1 MRILQRKSILLV
13 MIVMSLA
20 LTGCASKSEKSDG
33 SSADSADSMMADAGE
48 NFNLEL
54 NGTSDENSA
63 GPLKTI
69 FFDFNSSSLSTS
81 GRTTLEE
88 NATFLKLTENVDIQI
103 EGHADERGGHQYN
116 LALGERRAR
125 TVKDYIV
132 ALGVNEARVSII
144 SYGKEKPTSF
154 GHDEE
159 SWSKNRR
166 ATFVITAK

>member
-1 MRILQRKSILLV
+1 MRILQRKSILAV
-13 MIVMSLA
+13 IMMMSLA
-20 LTGCASKSEKSDG
+20 ITGCATKSEKSDG
-33 SSADSADSMMADAGE
+33 SSADSMMADAGE
-48 NFNLEL
+48 SFNLEL
-54 NGTSDENSA
+54 NGTSDESTA

-69 FFDFNSSSLSTS
+69 FFDFNSSTLSDS

-88 NATFLKLTENVDIQI
+88 NATFLKMTEAVDIQI

-125 TVKDYIV
+125 TVKDYMV
-132 ALGVNEARVSII
+132 ALGVNESRISII

-159 SWSKNRR
+159 SWSQNRR